1 MRALFLIGWALV
13 GAAVGT
19 AQNTHWLTVD
29 TVKRL
34 PVSTQ
39 VTYEIFGFPKASLTP
54 EGTRH
59 LKPLID
65 QGRIHTLIVEPN
77 YMLHAHAFEAPLD
90 GADTLGLQPLRIG
103 AQTELP
109 WVTYVPESFRLD
121 YHSMRS
127 LEHLKQFME
136 LHPLVAVAVRGQG
149 EEGMNEPCERLGRRR
164 ARSVWEYLVTEGIDP
179 SRIDLQGICGTGTS
193 PITVAVESL

>member
-1 MRALFLIGWALV
+1 MRALILIGWALV
-13 GAAVGT
+13 CAAVGA

-29 TVKRL
+29 TVKQL

-39 VTYEIFGFPKASLTP
+39 VTYEIFGFPKATLTP

-59 LKPLID
+59 LKP
-65 QGRIHTLIVEPN
+65 QVVEGRIHTLIVEPN
-77 YMLHAHAFEAPLD
+77 YMLYAHAFEAPLD
-90 GADTLGLQPLRIG
+90 DSDTLGLQPLRVG
-103 AQTELP
+103 AQSELP
-109 WVTYVPESFRLD
+109 WVTYVAETFRLD

-136 LHPLVAVAVRGQG
+136 LHPLVTLAVRGQG
-149 EEGMNEPCERLGRRR
+149 EEGTKEPCERLGRRR
-164 ARSVWEYLVTEGIDP
+164 ARSVWEYLVTEGVDP
-179 SRIDLQGICGTGTS
+179 SRIELQGICGTGTS